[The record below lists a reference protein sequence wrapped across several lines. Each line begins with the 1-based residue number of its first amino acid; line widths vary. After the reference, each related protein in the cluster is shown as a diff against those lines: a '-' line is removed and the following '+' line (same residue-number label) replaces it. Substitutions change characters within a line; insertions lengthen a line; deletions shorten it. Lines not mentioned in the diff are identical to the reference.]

1 MLTKCDLDDD
11 SAWIISLALIKSK
24 SLKVIDLNKNSISD
38 EGMLYLSRTFCDMKI
53 ESIDLSDNEIS
64 NKGFEVLLVNMYN
77 HNFIWKMN
85 FKNNKIFEDLGE
97 RACIFVQQNKNI
109 I

>member
-1 MLTKCDLDDD
+1 MFTKCDLDDD

-24 SLKVIDLNKNSISD
+24 SLKSIDMNKNSISD

-64 NKGFEVLLVNMYN
+64 NKGFEVLLVNMDN

>member
-1 MLTKCDLDDD
+1 
-11 SAWIISLALIKSK
+11 
-24 SLKVIDLNKNSISD
+24 LNKNSISD

-77 HNFIWKMN
+77 HNFI
-85 FKNNKIFEDLGE
+85 
-97 RACIFVQQNKNI
+97 
-109 I
+109 